1 MSCKEQ
7 ENWQK
12 KEGMKEIQI
21 KRDMNEEESEELR
34 VEAQKKKKMERTQEQ
49 AKRFTW
55 KVVHMKV
62 RKWWY
67 KDAMQDH
74 QAEV

>member
-1 MSCKEQ
+1 MSQTPAEHVLQRTGKLA
-7 ENWQK
+7 K

-55 KVVHMKV
+55 KVMDIKV
-62 RKWWY
+62 RKW
-67 KDAMQDH
+67 
-74 QAEV
+74 

>member
-1 MSCKEQ
+1 MSQTPAEHVLQRTGKLA
-7 ENWQK
+7 K

-34 VEAQKKKKMERTQEQ
+34 VEAQNKKMERTQEQ

-55 KVVHMKV
+55 KVMDIKLK
-62 RKWWY
+62 KW
-67 KDAMQDH
+67 
-74 QAEV
+74 